1 MSATPHLVE
10 TFGHDAEAFD
20 KERADAVDVGSVG
33 SLEDDKSFTH
43 ASFLR
48 H

>member
-1 MSATPHLVE
+1 MSAAPHSVE
-10 TFGHDAEAFD
+10 TFGRDAEAFA
-20 KERADAVDVGSVG
+20 KEHADEVDVESVR

-48 H
+48 R